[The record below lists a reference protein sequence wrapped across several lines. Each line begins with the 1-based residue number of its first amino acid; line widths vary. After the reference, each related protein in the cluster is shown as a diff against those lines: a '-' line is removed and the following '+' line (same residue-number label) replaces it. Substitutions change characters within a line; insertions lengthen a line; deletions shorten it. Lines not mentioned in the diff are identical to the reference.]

1 MGVKLPGILPTS
13 TISWED
19 LKGKKVGVD
28 FSNVC
33 YQFLSSIRQPDGTP
47 LLDSKGRIT
56 SHLQGILSRTANLMQ
71 KEISLCYIFDGK
83 PPELK
88 FQTQQA
94 RRERKEK
101 AHEKYKQAKDE
112 EDIDS
117 MHKYSK
123 QVTYLNNEIIQ
134 E

>member
-19 LKGKKVGVD
+19 LKGKKIGVD

-47 LLDSKGRIT
+47 LMDSKGRVT
-56 SHLQGILSRTANLMQ
+56 SHLSGVFYRSINLLNKGIKLV
-71 KEISLCYIFDGK
+71 YIFDGK

-88 FQTQQA
+88 YKTQLM
-94 RRERKEK
+94 RKERKEK
-101 AHEKYKQAKDE
+101 ARKKYQEAKDE
-112 EDIDS
+112 E
-117 MHKYSK
+117 
-123 QVTYLNNEIIQ
+123 
-134 E
+134 